1 MDLRALMQKLE
12 TIDKKQIVT
21 ESVETKQVITES
33 VAHVRYSAEPVFTSS
48 IARSLAEEFGY
59 ALGEADPNDPN
70 RSAAVDANTKAM
82 QANRAAKDGTTVQ
95 GSGTTPPPGAAPA
108 TKPAAA
114 PTDPSGAEA
123 QAQAAG
129 KRMADAALGQP
140 AAAPGAAPAAAAAP
154 DNRNIFQKA
163 AGGIADFHKKNSEQF
178 AAKQA
183 ADAAANSPEGM
194 AAAKANLTPS
204 QLKWLGDAQPNPEI
218 LRRMPAAQPG
228 EKPAGAAA
236 TPAAGGVVDSSGNPV
251 LDGSK
256 QPVATG
262 SATPAST
269 PAAQKVDPNQA
280 DRDDAEQGAAMRAN
294 AAGGNSTSAATGVG
308 DPGEEAAAQAAAQA
322 ANGVNAAGQNVT
334 MPGGINPET
343 GEPTTTTTGA
353 AAPAAP
359 AAAYKGSTS
368 AQEIAKANGI
378 ADPNKIQAGKTITV
392 NGKPYKI
399 QPGDTL
405 DKIAKTQGAAAPA
418 AAAPAAGAKPD
429 ELDAVKKNAGLPA
442 APGAAATPAPYNAAK
457 DSQSANTAPAAASAA
472 APAAGAKVPP
482 MPDPNFKTGTM
493 AQRTDW
499 IAKYGATNNP
509 DGTPKASKQAAAPT
523 AAAPTPAQ
531 LAGKK
536 PAAPAGTTS
545 TQSNQ
550 SVQGTMKMGK
560 PDGPITFNGKQVQ
573 PGEPEYAAASAA
585 LIQAQGGARNFRSRN
600 DQNVERNLAA
610 SGAPVSAGAP
620 NVDRSAMENIQAKDD
635 QILAIIRGIRVG

>member
-12 TIDKKQIVT
+12 TINTKQIVT
-21 ESVETKQVITES
+21 ESVETKKVITES
-33 VAHVRYSAEPVFTSS
+33 VAVPVRKSADPVFTSS

-59 ALGEADPNDPN
+59 ALDEAAPNDPN

-95 GSGTTPPPGAAPA
+95 GSGTTPPPGAAP
-108 TKPAAA
+108 
-114 PTDPSGAEA
+114 TDPSGAEA

-140 AAAPGAAPAAAAAP
+140 AAAAPAAKPGVFDRVSTA
-154 DNRNIFQKA
+154 FQKNNE
-163 AGGIADFHKKNSEQF
+163 KF

-183 ADAAANSPEGM
+183 ADATANSPEGM

-280 DRDDAEQGAAMRAN
+280 EKDDAEQGAAIRAN